1 MNTEIETVENYITIY
16 IRDLDNGKSITKLSV
31 PQDINILNLKRY
43 IMNTY
48 RGGNISFGVRYRGE
62 PLSED
67 HTLADYDIK
76 DEFTLNVLNSIKN

>member
-48 RGGNISFGVRYRGE
+48 RG
-62 PLSED
+62 
-67 HTLADYDIK
+67 
-76 DEFTLNVLNSIKN
+76 